1 MSSSDIEEDIREY
14 SEWIEKRIPINNDW
28 IDEINYL
35 SFIRDEIHQNIQGE
49 KSASIVAKLQSL
61 DRKWQKHI
69 TLQIDSNFQ
78 YTNRPLDNYTDDLW
92 WWHIDMLDQL
102 STQQKST
109 L

>member
-92 WWHIDMLDQL
+92 WWHIDILDQL